1 MAFKCKDKEAAYAKQ
16 YHLDNKEKRNAYSR
30 KSHQDNREDRL
41 AQKRRHYLDNK
52 DEILILRKEHH
63 KNNKAAREDG
73 RLLRCYGINSQEYDS
88 ILAAQNGCCPI
99 CLKHH
104 TESARKLAVDHIHD
118 RVGGVD
124 YNKGVSA
131 AVRGLLCDS
140 CNKGLG
146 ILGDSMD
153 NLIRA
158 IGYKMANDL
167 CPFTLT
173 KRQTHEED

>member
-1 MAFKCKDKEAAYAKQ
+1 MPLKCKEKEYAYQKQ
-16 YHLDNKEKRNAYSR
+16 YRIDNKEAKDAYQ
-30 KSHQDNREDRL
+30 KEYYQDNKEAEL
-41 AQKRRHYLDNK
+41 ARSKQYYQDNK
-52 DEILILRKEHH
+52 ESRRANRRQYYQDNKEAEI
-63 KNNKAAREDG
+63 NG
-73 RLLRCYGINSQEYDS
+73 RLLRAYGINSQEYAA
-88 ILAAQNGCCPI
+88 ILDAQDGCCPI

-104 TESARKLAVDHIHD
+104 TEFTKKLAVDHIHD
-118 RVGGVD
+118 RTGCVD
-124 YNKGVSA
+124 YNKGVAA

>member
-1 MAFKCKDKEAAYAKQ
+1 MADKCKEKKNAYNKQ
-16 YHLDNKEKRNAYSR
+16 YY
-30 KSHQDNREDRL
+30 QDNREEMLARQRQYDR
-41 AQKRRHYLDNK
+41 ANKENKKQYYLDNIDK
-52 DEILILRKEHH
+52 
-63 KNNKAAREDG
+63 
-73 RLLRCYGINSQEYDS
+73 RLKTRYGINSQEYAA
-88 ILAAQNGCCPI
+88 ILDAQDGCCPI

-104 TESARKLAVDHIHD
+104 TEFTKKLAVDHIHD
-118 RVGGVD
+118 RTGCVD
-124 YNKGVSA
+124 YNKGVAA